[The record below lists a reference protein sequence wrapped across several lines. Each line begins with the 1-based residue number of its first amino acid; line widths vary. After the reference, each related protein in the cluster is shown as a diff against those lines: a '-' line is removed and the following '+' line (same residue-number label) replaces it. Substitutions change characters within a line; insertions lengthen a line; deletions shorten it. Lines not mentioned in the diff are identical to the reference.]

1 MPETVRIARKLS
13 NLGLVPVD
21 SSPVATEVVNID
33 GKQCKVVASRHA
45 MGTLVAIS
53 VICSSQQRAE
63 EAIGRAFEEMDRL
76 IDLLNRYDGASAV
89 SALNDHGRL
98 AGPPPELVELIVQSL
113 YHHAL
118 SREAFDISIA
128 PLVNLYRER
137 LEGAATQEPT
147 KTELVEALELVGSQ
161 NIKLSQQRIG
171 FKKPGMGITL
181 DGIAKG
187 FIVDVIAGV
196 LRKHGIK
203 NFLINAG
210 GDIRTAGVKERRQP
224 WTIAVEDPSKQGL
237 FPDTIE
243 LRDAAVATSGSY
255 EIHFDREKLFH
266 HIVSSRTGKSPTRNV
281 SVSIVAPS
289 TMEADALA
297 TSVFVMEPHEGIAF
311 IDALPGRECLIID
324 PQGARSASRGWRSA
338 IH

>member
-1 MPETVRIARKLS
+1 MLETARIARRLS
-13 NLGLVPVD
+13 NLGLMPID
-21 SSPVATEVVNID
+21 ASPIAAEVVSID
-33 GKQCKVVASRHA
+33 RKRCKVTSSRPA
-45 MGTLVAIS
+45 MGTLVSIS
-53 VICSSQQRAE
+53 AICSSRQRAE

-76 IDLLNRYDGASAV
+76 IHLLNRYDSASAV

-98 AGPPPELVELIVQSL
+98 AGPPPELLEVVAQSL

-128 PLVNLYRER
+128 PVVNLFRER
-137 LEGAATQEPT
+137 LDDATPQEPT
-147 KTELVEALELVGSQ
+147 KAELAAALELVGSQ
-161 NIKLSQQRIG
+161 NIELSRQRIG
-171 FKKPGMGITL
+171 FKKSGMGITL

-187 FIVDVIAGV
+187 FIVDAIAGV
-196 LRKHGIK
+196 LRRHRIK
-203 NFLINAG
+203 NYLINAG

-224 WTIAVEDPSKQGL
+224 WTVAVEDPSKQGR
-237 FPDTIE
+237 FPDTIQ

-255 EIHFDREKLFH
+255 EIYFDREKLFH
-266 HIVSSRTGKSPTRNV
+266 HIVNSRTGRSPTRNV

-289 TMEADALA
+289 TIEADALA
-297 TSVFVMEPHEGIAF
+297 TCVFVMEPHEGIAF

-324 PQGARSASRGWRSA
+324 RKGMRSASRGWRSA